1 MQRRAT
7 FWLVEGMTP
16 YVNWFRKGSEPSDHE
31 TVSWCSGCHPSCYG
45 IPGSIPVSNSA
56 ILIEVHVICLS
67 QIIRN
72 NDDKV
77 FPLSLALK
85 EGHRLKEFQNKVL
98 DKA

>member
-1 MQRRAT
+1 
-7 FWLVEGMTP
+7 MTP
-16 YVNWFRKGSEPSDHE
+16 YVNWFRKGSKPSDHE
-31 TVSWCSGCHPSCYG
+31 TASWCNGCHSSCCG

-56 ILIEVHVICLS
+56 ILIEIHVICLS

-77 FPLSLALK
+77 FPLSLVLK